1 MKKIFIPAIIA
12 LSIATVSCRKER
24 TCECKTTATEVRSG
38 FGAQTTTDVSQTKV
52 TTEKQRKRPFKYSEH
67 CFSDSYSYNNDG
79 GNGPSAWS
87 SVTTVET
94 ECDLK

>member
-38 FGAQTTTDVSQTKV
+38 FGAQTTTDVSQSKV

-67 CFSDSYSYNNDG
+67 CFSDSYSYNSDG
-79 GNGPSAWS
+79 GGGPTAWS

-94 ECDLK
+94 ECELK

>member
-38 FGAQTTTDVSQTKV
+38 FGAQTTTDVSQSKV

-67 CFSDSYSYNNDG
+67 CFSDSYSYTDDG
-79 GNGPSAWS
+79 GSGPSAWS

-94 ECDLK
+94 ECELK